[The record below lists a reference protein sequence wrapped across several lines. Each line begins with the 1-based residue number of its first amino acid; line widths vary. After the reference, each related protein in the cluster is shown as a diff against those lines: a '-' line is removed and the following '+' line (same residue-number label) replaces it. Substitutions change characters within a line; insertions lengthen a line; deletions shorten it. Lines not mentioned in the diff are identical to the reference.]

1 LFSPLQNPNQFVA
14 ACVTI
19 AFFPAFSVAFG
30 HPSVADYRRMSERQ
44 PNPTLR
50 WIAIVLA
57 VCAGAWLSYA
67 GVVHALAS
75 HYGASSNPDDW
86 PRASTIEPANAEN
99 WYRLGR
105 YRQLDFEHSDI
116 PLAITF
122 YRRAVELDPHSPY
135 YKLDLASAL
144 EMNGDDAEAE
154 KYFRAAQEN
163 YPISAEVSWRYGNF
177 LLRQQRLPEAYAEI
191 HRAVMVDSKLLPLA
205 VSRAW
210 HSDPNVRVLLDQ
222 ILPNT
227 AEGDWRALSY
237 LIQAQEAAAS
247 LAVWNHLVGLKP
259 RIDWRIVYAFI
270 DLMTNQDRFGEA
282 GSVWKQALAADGTF
296 PGASADGSL
305 VFDGGF
311 ESDPSNGGFGWRQQN
326 VQGADFDFDTEE
338 KHSGLRSARIIFDRT
353 QNIDF
358 GHLFQ
363 WVLVEPSTRYRFRA
377 FLRTDHIST
386 DSGMRF
392 EIRDP
397 RRTKDLDVLTSNETG
412 TIPWTME
419 QTEFTTGPQTHL
431 IYVLLRRT
439 GGTHFDNQIGGT
451 VWVDDV
457 AIVPAGAPQ

>member
-1 LFSPLQNPNQFVA
+1 
-14 ACVTI
+14 
-19 AFFPAFSVAFG
+19 
-30 HPSVADYRRMSERQ
+30 MSEPQ

-50 WIAIVLA
+50 WVAIVLA

-75 HYGASSNPDDW
+75 HYGASSDPDDW

-227 AEGDWRALSY
+227 VEGDWQALSY
-237 LIQAQEAAAS
+237 LIQAQQPAAS
-247 LAVWNHLVGLKP
+247 LAVWNHLMGLKP

-270 DLMTNQDRFGEA
+270 DLLTNQDRFDEA
-282 GSVWKQALAADGTF
+282 GSVWKQAVAADGTF
-296 PGASADGSL
+296 PRASADGSL

-377 FLRTDHIST
+377 FLRTDDIST

-397 RRTKDLDVLTSNETG
+397 RRPKDLDVLTSNETG

-419 QTEFTTGPQTHL
+419 QMEFTTGPQTHV
-431 IYVLLRRT
+431 IYVLLRRMA
-439 GGTHFDNQIGGT
+439 GTHFDNQIGGT